1 MQDERGLTILE
12 MLIVVMIV
20 SLLVG
25 LAYPSVGAGLDSLR
39 LRAEADR
46 TAALL
51 TQAMARVER
60 AQLPLEL
67 VIDRAAGALL
77 LRDPGGRYGRELRL
91 ESGVRIAAILPP
103 LPASGEETAR
113 ALVLAPGEPFPGVG
127 IVLAN
132 QRGQQRLIRID
143 PLTAMAA
150 VETPPESVSEEGT
163 R

>member
-1 MQDERGLTILE
+1 MRGERGLTILE
-12 MLIVVMIV
+12 MLIVMMIV

-46 TAALL
+46 AAALL

-60 AQLPLEL
+60 TQLPQEL
-67 VIDRAAGALL
+67 VIDRAEGVLL
-77 LRDPGGRYGRELRL
+77 LRDPSGRHARELRL
-91 ESGVRIAAILPP
+91 PPGIRVAAVLPP
-103 LPASGEETAR
+103 VAGEETAR
-113 ALVLAPGEPFPGVG
+113 LLVLAPGEPFPGVG
-127 IVLAN
+127 VVLAN
-132 QRGQQRLIRID
+132 AREQKRLVRID
-143 PLTAMAA
+143 PLTGMAA

>member
-1 MQDERGLTILE
+1 MRGERGLTILE

-46 TAALL
+46 AAALL

-60 AQLPLEL
+60 AQLPMEL
-67 VIDRAAGALL
+67 VIDRAAGVLL
-77 LRDPGGRYGRELRL
+77 LRDPAGRQPRELRL
-91 ESGVRIAAILPP
+91 PPGIRVAAVLPP
-103 LPASGEETAR
+103 AAGGETAR
-113 ALVLAPGEPFPGVG
+113 LLLLAPGEPFPGVG
-127 IVLAN
+127 VVLAN
-132 QRGQQRLIRID
+132 ARGQRRLVRID

-163 R
+163 Q

>member
-1 MQDERGLTILE
+1 MRGERGLTILE
-12 MLIVVMIV
+12 MLIVMMIV

-60 AQLPLEL
+60 TQLPVEL
-67 VIDRAAGALL
+67 VIDRAAGVLL
-77 LRDPGGRYGRELRL
+77 LRDPSGRHARELRL
-91 ESGVRIAAILPP
+91 PPGIRVAAVLPP
-103 LPASGEETAR
+103 AGGEETAR
-113 ALVLAPGEPFPGVG
+113 LLVLAPGEPFPGVG
-127 IVLAN
+127 VVLAN
-132 QRGQQRLIRID
+132 EREQKRLVRID
-143 PLTAMAA
+143 PLTSMAA